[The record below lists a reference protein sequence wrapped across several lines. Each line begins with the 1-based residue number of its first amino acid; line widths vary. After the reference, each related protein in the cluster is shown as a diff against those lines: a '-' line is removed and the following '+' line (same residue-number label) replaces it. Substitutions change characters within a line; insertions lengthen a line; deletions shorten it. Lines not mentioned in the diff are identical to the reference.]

1 MDELKKLI
9 RDIPDF
15 PKKGILFKDV
25 TPLLG
30 SGEGLRLTVRKLA
43 DLLAGKNVTKIVG
56 IESRGFIFGT
66 ALAHQMGLGFVPV
79 RKPGKLP
86 YQTVR
91 ESYSLEYGTDA
102 IEMHRDAVAP
112 GERVAIVDDL
122 LATGGTMA
130 AAAKLVRA
138 VGGEPL
144 AGLVVIELKLLN
156 GREKLRGLDVHSLLQ
171 Y

>member
-30 SGEGLRLTVRKLA
+30 SGEGLRLTIRKLA
-43 DLLAGKNVTKIVG
+43 DLIAGKQVTKVVG

-66 ALAHQMGLGFVPV
+66 ALAHEMGLGFVPV

-112 GERVAIVDDL
+112 GERVVIVDDL

-138 VGGEPL
+138 VGGDPL
-144 AGLVVIELKLLN
+144 AGLVVIELKMLN
-156 GREKLRGLDVHSLLQ
+156 GREKLRGLDMHSLLQ

>member
-1 MDELKKLI
+1 M
-9 RDIPDF
+9 
-15 PKKGILFKDV
+15 
-25 TPLLG
+25 
-30 SGEGLRLTVRKLA
+30 
-43 DLLAGKNVTKIVG
+43 
-56 IESRGFIFGT
+56 
-66 ALAHQMGLGFVPV
+66 PV

-112 GERVAIVDDL
+112 GERVVIVDDL

-144 AGLVVIELKLLN
+144 AGLVVIELKMLN
-156 GREKLRGLDVHSLLQ
+156 GRDKLRGLDVHSLLQ

>member
-66 ALAHQMGLGFVPV
+66 ALAHQMGLGFGPV
-79 RKPGKLP
+79 RTPGTLP

>member
-30 SGEGLRLTVRKLA
+30 NGEGLRLTVRKLA
-43 DLLAGKNVTKIVG
+43 DLIAGKHVTKVVG

-66 ALAHQMGLGFVPV
+66 ALAHEMGLGFVPV

-112 GERVAIVDDL
+112 GERVVIVDDL

-144 AGLVVIELKLLN
+144 AGLVVIELKMLN
-156 GREKLRGLDVHSLLQ
+156 GRDKLRGLDVHSLLQ

>member
-30 SGEGLRLTVRKLA
+30 SGEGLRLTIRKLA
-43 DLLAGKNVTKIVG
+43 ELIAGKQVTKVVG

-66 ALAHQMGLGFVPV
+66 ALAHEMGLGFVPV

-112 GERVAIVDDL
+112 GERVVIVDDL

-138 VGGEPL
+138 VGGDPL
-144 AGLVVIELKLLN
+144 AGLVVIELKMLN